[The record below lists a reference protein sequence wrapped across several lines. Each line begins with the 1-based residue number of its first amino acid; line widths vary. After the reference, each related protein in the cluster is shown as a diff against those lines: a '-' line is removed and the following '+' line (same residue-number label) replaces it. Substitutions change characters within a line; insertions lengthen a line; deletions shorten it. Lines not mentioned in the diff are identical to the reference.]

1 MITIKD
7 YKQFIEAIN
16 NKDIYDYILLILAEK
31 SKKFEN
37 DFELDTV
44 DGDIE
49 SLYELHKI
57 YRNLIRKRPTIL
69 DNYYDLWYNKTSSHY
84 KEKQYDGT
92 TKRET

>member
-1 MITIKD
+1 MITIKE
-7 YKQFIEAIN
+7 YKQFIEN
-16 NKDIYDYILLILAEK
+16 KNDKDIYDYILLILADK

-49 SLYELHKI
+49 DIYELHKI

-69 DNYYDLWYNKTSSHY
+69 DNYYDL
-84 KEKQYDGT
+84 
-92 TKRET
+92 

>member
-1 MITIKD
+1 MITIKE
-7 YKQFIEAIN
+7 YKQFIEN
-16 NKDIYDYILLILAEK
+16 KNDKDIYDYILLILADK

-49 SLYELHKI
+49 DIYELHNI

-69 DNYYDLWYNKTSSHY
+69 DNYYDL
-84 KEKQYDGT
+84 
-92 TKRET
+92 

>member
-1 MITIKD
+1 MITIKE
-7 YKQFIEAIN
+7 YKQFIENKN
-16 NKDIYDYILLILAEK
+16 NKDIYDYILLILADK

-49 SLYELHKI
+49 DIYELHNI

-69 DNYYDLWYNKTSSHY
+69 DNYYDL
-84 KEKQYDGT
+84 
-92 TKRET
+92 